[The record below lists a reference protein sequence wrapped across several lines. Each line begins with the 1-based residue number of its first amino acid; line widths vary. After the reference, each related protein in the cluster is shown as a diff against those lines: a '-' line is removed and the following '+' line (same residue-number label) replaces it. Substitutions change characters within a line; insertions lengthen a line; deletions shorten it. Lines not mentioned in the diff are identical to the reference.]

1 MEDTL
6 TKKKKNYYRL
16 NPEKFKN
23 CAKRYY
29 EQGGGKDKKKQYYQ
43 ENKEMLINRAK
54 ERYQANREDILKSKK
69 IKLAEKKLSELILQ
83 DDGKQTHNDALP
95 TTTETTKSETE
106 EEDHEGDIRFE

>member
-43 ENKEMLINRAK
+43 ENREMLINRAK

-69 IKLAEKKLSELILQ
+69 IKLAEKKLSELIIEH
-83 DDGKQTHNDALP
+83 DGKQTDHNALP
-95 TTTETTKSETE
+95 ITTETTK
-106 EEDHEGDIRFE
+106 